1 LTLPPAKA
9 QLLERALTQLWGY
22 GQFRPHQRET
32 IEDILQGRDSLTI
45 LPTGGGKSLCYQL
58 PATLGQGCALVVSPL
73 ISLMADQVR
82 GLRTIGI
89 PATFL
94 NSTVTGDESAR
105 IWRDLRSGL
114 FRLLYVAPERLMT
127 EGFLQALA
135 RLPISFVAIDEA
147 HCISQWGHDFRP
159 EYRQLGRLRAL
170 FPNLALHAFT
180 ATADPKVQGDIVAL
194 LQLKAPQVRVGDYFR
209 PNLRYSVKQRGGG
222 LRQLVQELEGHR
234 QDSGIVYC
242 LSRRNCEEISRHLQ
256 ENGFQALPYHAGLS
270 AEDRNA
276 NQQAFSAEE
285 CRTMVATVAFGMGVD
300 ISNLRYVF
308 HYGLPQSLSHY
319 QQEAGR
325 AGRDGLPA
333 SCTLLY
339 HAADILFWKRML
351 AREEETA
358 QTKLA
363 LLQEAI
369 RYATLPSC
377 RHRRLVEYFG
387 QSFSLDNCGACD
399 FCLGQVVA
407 MADSRRKAQMILS
420 AVYRLGQSWGSAYV
434 AAVLNGSADHRLSR
448 NGHHRLSVFG
458 LLSAESIGRIRDWIS
473 QLEAQD
479 YLNVNVAEFNTLK
492 LTRRGLMLLRPEKF
506 NMEDRDLPV
515 VLVEPPAKSRRKG
528 KEKASTSAQL
538 GSAQLALLAQLKQV
552 RRDLAREEGVPAY
565 MIFGDATLQ
574 AMAAS
579 RPADLNQFLELPG
592 VGNYKAGKYA
602 QVFLAALQAT
612 SGDST

>member
-1 LTLPPAKA
+1 MSLPPAKV
-9 QLLERALTQLWGY
+9 QLLERALSELWGY

-32 IEDILQGRDSLTI
+32 IEAILQGRDSLTI

-73 ISLMADQVR
+73 IALMADQVR
-82 GLRTIGI
+82 GLKTIGI

-94 NSTVTGDESAR
+94 NSTVSGDEAAQ
-105 IWRDLRSGL
+105 IWRDLRAGH

-127 EGFLQALA
+127 DGFLQALA
-135 RLPISFVAIDEA
+135 RLPIAYMAIDEA

-159 EYRQLGRLRAL
+159 EYRQLGRLRNL
-170 FPNLALHAFT
+170 FPDLALHAFT

-194 LQLKAPQVRVGDYFR
+194 LHLKDPQVCVGDYFR
-209 PNLRYSVKQRGGG
+209 PNLRYSVKQRSGG
-222 LRQLVQELEGHR
+222 LRQLVQELNVHR

-242 LSRRNCEEISRHLQ
+242 LSRRTCEEVSRHLQ
-256 ENGFQALPYHAGLS
+256 GMGFLALPYHAGLS
-270 AEDRNA
+270 SEERSA
-276 NQQAFSAEE
+276 NQQAFSAET

-351 AREEETA
+351 AREEETEQA
-358 QTKLA
+358 KLV

-369 RYATLPSC
+369 RYATLPCC

-387 QSFSLDNCGACD
+387 QSFALENCAACD
-399 FCLGQVVA
+399 FCLGQVAA

-420 AVYRLGQSWGSAYV
+420 AVYRLGQSWGSGYV
-434 AAVLNGSADHRLSR
+434 AAVLNGSTDHRLSR
-448 NGHHRLSVFG
+448 NGHQRLSVFG
-458 LLSAESIGRIRDWIS
+458 LLSGESMGRIRDWIS

-479 YLNVNVAEFNTLK
+479 YLRVNISEFNTLK
-492 LTRRGLMLLRPEKF
+492 LTQRGLMLLRPEKF
-506 NMEDRDLPV
+506 GLTEQDLPV
-515 VLVEPPAKSRRKG
+515 VLVEPPSRNRRKD
-528 KEKASTSAQL
+528 KEKTRASVDL
-538 GSAQLALLAQLKQV
+538 GPAQLALLARLKQV
-552 RRDLAREEGVPAY
+552 RRELARAEGVPAY
-565 MIFGDATLQ
+565 VVFGDATLQ
-574 AMAAS
+574 AMVAS
-579 RPADLNQFLELPG
+579 RPADLSQFLKLPG
-592 VGNYKAGKYA
+592 VGNFKAGKYA
-602 QVFLAALQAT
+602 QAFLSALGCAGNEA
-612 SGDST
+612 S